1 MKMTRRVFGA
11 VLAFIMML
19 SLAGCGGMTTDDA
32 KAYVQSVLDAS
43 YKADFSEY
51 TEQTDSTEEEAQQL
65 FDDNLDNIMSM
76 GGFTDAGL
84 SDELSANYRQLFQD
98 MLAQAKYELGEATE
112 GEDGGFVVE
121 VSAEPFTAF
130 DGLQDE
136 VLSAVQAE
144 MSNITDISQMPSDEE
159 INEMVFQKMYDS
171 LVQRVA
177 EPSYGEAQTVELH
190 VELNDDNMYYI
201 NEDDLTFLD
210 SILFPADNL

>member
-11 VLAFIMML
+11 VLALIMML

-32 KAYVQSVLDAS
+32 KAMYSQFWTPATKRIFQSTQS
-43 YKADFSEY
+43 R
-51 TEQTDSTEEEAQQL
+51 QTPRKKRHSSCLTITWIILCPWEL
-65 FDDNLDNIMSM
+65 
-76 GGFTDAGL
+76 TDAGL

-201 NEDDLTFLD
+201 NEDDLTSLD